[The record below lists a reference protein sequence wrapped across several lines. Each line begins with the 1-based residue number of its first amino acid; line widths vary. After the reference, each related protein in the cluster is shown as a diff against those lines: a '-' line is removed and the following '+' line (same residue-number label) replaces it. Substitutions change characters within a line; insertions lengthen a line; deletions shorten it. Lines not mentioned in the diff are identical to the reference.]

1 MATNVPITGSIRPIP
16 QQPALGAIARA
27 LASAHQFAS
36 RPFGYSNP
44 PGEMLSELIG
54 IPALQRTTEDLSY
67 GFPITTGAGGLGG
80 TTRLKPDTIESAMTV
95 APLAQL
101 AGKGAVKSAKALE
114 NATVG
119 ATQRARIRSAAAKVP
134 EDTAYEPLRQRM
146 EERGNLAYAVKPKGG
161 NWLAGH
167 TDYALA
173 PLRRSNAPILS
184 GDIVNQAAG
193 RDLFSEYRKVYDQD
207 PTIGLHDWMRTTHP
221 DIYAKI
227 QNPEDRAIN
236 RWIDTKLDKYIRNEM
251 GTPEDPVRALAE
263 RDILH
268 VSPTELN
275 YRLQAHGKYP
285 TETQQFLAQSDAAKV
300 WEGASDNAINVAK
313 AEDYLKYMGDAEY
326 DRTIKQNPW
335 LMKVPPETRIYGTAE
350 AETLVDDLGFNHL
363 IDELKD
369 AMNPA
374 TTLPRNLRLDPK
386 DVDKITMA
394 QAVER
399 VAKINAWRAEE
410 AARAE
415 KAGMLENLKA
425 TPRMA
430 DDSLQLSFVDKPGGA
445 WVDIPETVDEKGMK
459 LCNSI
464 GKAGGWCTQA
474 EWAAKSYGSGENRLT
489 ALVDT
494 EGRPHAQ
501 AKITTSKPDA
511 EGTELGNYLN
521 EEEAIG
527 DQFYRN
533 IATVLAQR
541 GVNNAQDIAESIAFG
556 STRDLPENVRAMLPE
571 VQAEAERM
579 LPVKQLPIPDITELK
594 PVGNSFKSERAQ
606 EYAKRDPEYFRKIEN
621 SVLKFLNSG
630 EWGNVADLHHYGIV
644 DLQRDPVMLLSYLR
658 DITKQDSRGAQAL
671 FNQAIDRNPNAPRFM
686 TARQLREFVESA
698 GDVPGFAGGGLVK
711 GLGELVQK
719 YVAKEAPQAAAEALV
734 KDAPKEQRMLQG
746 FYRGYAGENKPAQT
760 AVGNETYFVSP
771 QRKVGDY
778 YAKRRAAETGEDPHL
793 EMILADPFL
802 LRNNPYGLGIPVDKY
817 NRDFLVTRAR
827 RVDPDEVKSRT
838 KLYAEGGAV
847 NFDPDE
853 IAQMAGK
860 FTDQF
865 TPGYAAGGLV
875 KYDPAEIDT
884 IVSEMKE
891 AFHG

>member
-44 PGEMLSELIG
+44 PGELLSELLG

-80 TTRLKPDTIESAMTV
+80 TTRLKPDAIESAMTV

-101 AGKGAVKSAKALE
+101 AGKGAVRSAKALE

-173 PLRRSNAPILS
+173 PLRQGHGEDAVRAL
-184 GDIVNQAAG
+184 
-193 RDLFSEYRKVYDQD
+193 
-207 PTIGLHDWMRTTHP
+207 MRANP
-221 DIYAKI
+221 DVTEQRARELIDA
-227 QNPEDRAIN
+227 QVTPQDRAVN
-236 RWIDTKLDKYIRNEM
+236 RWIETKLDKYIRNEM
-251 GTPEDPVRALAE
+251 GTPDDPVRALAE

-268 VSPTELN
+268 VNPNELN
-275 YRLQAHGKYP
+275 YQLEAHGKYP
-285 TETQQFLAQSDAAKV
+285 TETQQFLAQSDTAKM

-313 AEDYLKYMGDAEY
+313 AEDYLKFMNDREY
-326 DRTIKQNPW
+326 AKTIEKNPW
-335 LMKVPPETRIYGTAE
+335 LKSVPPETKVYGTAE

-369 AMNPA
+369 AMSPE

-386 DVDKITMA
+386 DIDKITMA

-501 AKITTSKPDA
+501 AKITENDWPVSG
-511 EGTELGNYLN
+511 EGFTQLDPQTKAQYGQYVREWRQRNPEIEELTDEDVIQALK
-521 EEEAIG
+521 EAG
-527 DQFYRN
+527 
-533 IATVLAQR
+533 VR
-541 GVNNAQDIAESIAFG
+541 GPA
-556 STRDLPENVRAMLPE
+556 
-571 VQAEAERM
+571 
-579 LPVKQLPIPDITELK
+579 PDITELK

-606 EYAKRDPEYFRKIEN
+606 EYGKRDPEYFRKIEN

-719 YVAKEAPQAAAEALV
+719 YIAKEAPQAAAEALV

-838 KLYAEGGAV
+838 KLYAEGGVV

-853 IAQMAGK
+853 IAHLAGQ